1 MWSRVPTGAV
11 GTRGDKKLRD
21 GGVTTQPEF
30 GGWDPL
36 GKTWVI
42 EGHGIDPDVTL
53 GILATS
59 RLPRRYRRDR
69 FEACPSRE
77 PQERCRPGVEVL
89 NASCRPS
96 KGQLGCGPY

>member
-53 GILATS
+53 GPGPEGFLGGHDPQLDYAIKDLLDKIA
-59 RLPRRYRRDR
+59 RDPRD
-69 FEACPSRE
+69 
-77 PQERCRPGVEVL
+77 L
-89 NASCRPS
+89 ASCRPS